1 MAICHKCLEHSVVF
15 PVDLFWSNLHLMFPP
30 IPSSW
35 NSRVWSFFLS
45 ILGIETFF
53 LEGFKVFCVVLMKDK
68 SSQIKNRKL
77 WWQKRVSLMYCFHFF
92 RNQLWRRLISCN
104 SFRNVNMCLL
114 EVAMR
119 EKFYFFWRGGSVP
132 HYMPWIVLEPIWAE
146 QFWYIFMLFVNLEW
160 KYNGIGNILA
170 FDKEYKKKATI
181 TYQQTVLLKII

>member
-1 MAICHKCLEHSVVF
+1 MTICHKCLEHSVVF
-15 PVDLFWSNLHLMFPP
+15 PVDLFWSNLHLMFLL
-30 IPSSW
+30 IPFSW
-35 NSRVWSFFLS
+35 NSQVWSCFSS

-132 HYMPWIVLEPIWAE
+132 HYMPWNVLEPIWAE

-181 TYQQTVLLKII
+181 TYQ

>member
-15 PVDLFWSNLHLMFPP
+15 PVDLFWSNLHLIFPP
-30 IPSSW
+30 IPFSW
-35 NSRVWSFFLS
+35 NSRVWSFFSS

-119 EKFYFFWRGGSVP
+119 EKFYFFWRGGVSTPLHAMNCPRTNMSRTILV
-132 HYMPWIVLEPIWAE
+132 HLHVIRKPWMEI
-146 QFWYIFMLFVNLEW
+146 
-160 KYNGIGNILA
+160 
-170 FDKEYKKKATI
+170 
-181 TYQQTVLLKII
+181 